1 LIDLDEF
8 KKYLSHFQY
17 NLKKN
22 REDGILIKFTDA
34 SPYANMIVEYYDIS
48 VAPDFETLSFQFDQ
62 IGDSLLEVDKEYIG
76 DILVTIIIESLNKLE
91 EQNENRDSNPI

>member
-1 LIDLDEF
+1 MIDLDEF

-17 NLKKN
+17 NFKKN